1 MRFMFIVTSAH
12 SGPPTPELME
22 AMHKLADR
30 EIKAGRML
38 DSGGLMPLATGAQ
51 VRIADGQLSV
61 VDGPFVEAK
70 EVIGGYAIFELPGKE
85 EAVASAKE
93 FMQLHKDFMPGW
105 EGTCELRALRRPLR
119 RGFRPA
125 RSAAMT
131 VADAHRAIL
140 AVWRIEQPRLITSLA
155 RMLRDVPLAEDL
167 TQEALLAALEQW
179 PATGVP
185 EKPGAW
191 LMATAKRR
199 ALDHLRRGRMLERKH
214 EMVARDMEEEQQAMP
229 DLDSALDDDIGD
241 EMLRLIFT
249 ACHPRLSREA
259 RAALALR
266 MICGLTTE
274 EIARAFLLPDAT
286 IAQRIVR
293 AKRTLSESGLAY
305 ETPRGEEL
313 SERLSSVLEVVY
325 LIFNEGYTAARG
337 EDWLRPQ
344 LCNEALR
351 MGRVLTSIAPHE
363 PEAHG
368 LLALM
373 ELNASR
379 TAARTDAAGEP
390 ILMLDQNR
398 ALWDQF
404 QIRRGMQ
411 ALGRARELGGA
422 GGFYA
427 LQAAIIACHAEA
439 RTADDTDW
447 SRIAGLY
454 AELAAV
460 VRSPIIE
467 LNRAVAVGMAE
478 GPEAGLSIV
487 DRLVREPALKALS
500 PAAERSRRPAPQ
512 ARPLRRGARRVRSGR
527 GAGGQQARTGPAE
540 AARRRGGRRSDVI
553 NRHVKRMSSVLR

>member
-1 MRFMFIVTSAH
+1 MT
-12 SGPPTPELME
+12 T
-22 AMHKLADR
+22 AD
-30 EIKAGRML
+30 
-38 DSGGLMPLATGAQ
+38 
-51 VRIADGQLSV
+51 V
-61 VDGPFVEAK
+61 
-70 EVIGGYAIFELPGKE
+70 
-85 EAVASAKE
+85 
-93 FMQLHKDFMPGW
+93 
-105 EGTCELRALRRPLR
+105 
-119 RGFRPA
+119 
-125 RSAAMT
+125 
-131 VADAHRAIL
+131 HRAIL

-155 RMLRDVPLAEDL
+155 RVLRDVPLAEEL
-167 TQEALLAALEQW
+167 TQDALVAALERW
-179 PATGVP
+179 PTTGVP

-199 ALDHLRRGRMLERKH
+199 ALDHLRRARMIGRKH
-214 EMVARDMEEEQQAMP
+214 EIVARDMEEEQQAVP

-241 EMLRLIFT
+241 ELLRLIFT
-249 ACHPRLSREA
+249 ACHPRISREA
-259 RAALALR
+259 RVALALR

-274 EIARAFLLPDAT
+274 EIARAFLLPEAA

-313 SERLSSVLEVVY
+313 SQRLASVLEVVY

-351 MGRVLTSIAPHE
+351 MGRALTAIAPHE

-368 LLALM
+368 LTALM

-379 TAARTDAAGEP
+379 TGARTDAAGDP
-390 ILMLDQNR
+390 ILLLDQNR
-398 ALWDQF
+398 TLWDLV

-411 ALGRARELGGA
+411 ALARARELGGG

-427 LQAAIIACHAEA
+427 LQAAIVACHAQA

-454 AELAAV
+454 AELAALV
-460 VRSPIIE
+460 PSPIIE

-478 GPEAGLSIV
+478 GPDAALAIV
-487 DRLVREPALKALS
+487 DRLGQEAALKSYHLLPSVRGDLLHKLGRYDEAR
-500 PAAERSRRPAPQ
+500 AAF
-512 ARPLRRGARRVRSGR
+512 
-527 GAGGQQARTGPAE
+527 E
-540 AARRRGGRRSDVI
+540 AAAALAANRREQDLLKRRAADAAT
-553 NRHVKRMSSVLR
+553 SS

>member
-1 MRFMFIVTSAH
+1 M
-12 SGPPTPELME
+12 
-22 AMHKLADR
+22 
-30 EIKAGRML
+30 
-38 DSGGLMPLATGAQ
+38 TG
-51 VRIADGQLSV
+51 
-61 VDGPFVEAK
+61 
-70 EVIGGYAIFELPGKE
+70 
-85 EAVASAKE
+85 
-93 FMQLHKDFMPGW
+93 
-105 EGTCELRALRRPLR
+105 
-119 RGFRPA
+119 
-125 RSAAMT
+125 
-131 VADAHRAIL
+131 ADAHRAIL

-155 RMLRDVPLAEDL
+155 RMLRDVPLAEEL
-167 TQEALLAALEQW
+167 TQDALLVAIERW

-199 ALDHLRRGRMLERKH
+199 ALDHLRRSRMLERKH
-214 EMVARDMEEEQQAMP
+214 EMVAWELEAEQQAMP

-241 EMLRLIFT
+241 ELLRLIFT
-249 ACHPRLSREA
+249 ACHPLLSREA

-293 AKRTLSESGLAY
+293 AKRTLAESGLAY

-337 EDWLRPQ
+337 DNWLRPQ

-351 MGRVLTSIAPHE
+351 MGRVLTSIAPLE

-379 TAARTDAAGEP
+379 TAARTDAVGEP
-390 ILMLDQNR
+390 ILMLEQNR
-398 ALWDQF
+398 ALWDQV

-422 GGFYA
+422 GGVYA
-427 LQAAIIACHAEA
+427 LQAAIIACHAQA

-478 GPEAGLSIV
+478 GPEVALAMV
-487 DRLVREPALKALS
+487 DRLAHEPALRSYHLLPTVRGDLLHKLGRYAEAGAAFEAAAAL
-500 PAAERSRRPAPQ
+500 AGNRREHD
-512 ARPLRRGARRVRSGR
+512 LLTRRA
-527 GAGGQQARTGPAE
+527 AE
-540 AARRRGGRRSDVI
+540 AAEAA
-553 NRHVKRMSSVLR
+553 MSA

>member
-1 MRFMFIVTSAH
+1 LPRVV
-12 SGPPTPELME
+12 
-22 AMHKLADR
+22 R
-30 EIKAGRML
+30 EGKGRR
-38 DSGGLMPLATGAQ
+38 T
-51 VRIADGQLSV
+51 
-61 VDGPFVEAK
+61 
-70 EVIGGYAIFELPGKE
+70 
-85 EAVASAKE
+85 
-93 FMQLHKDFMPGW
+93 
-105 EGTCELRALRRPLR
+105 
-119 RGFRPA
+119 

-131 VADAHRAIL
+131 AADTHRAIL

-167 TQEALLAALEQW
+167 TQEALLAALERW
-179 PATGVP
+179 PVTGVP

-191 LMATAKRR
+191 LMVSASRR
-199 ALDHLRRGRMLERKH
+199 ALDHLRRGRMRKRKH
-214 EMVARDMEEEQQAMP
+214 AMIASDMEEEQRVMP
-229 DLDSALDDDIGD
+229 DLDSTLDDDIGD

-249 ACHPRLSREA
+249 ACHPLLSREA

-274 EIARAFLLPDAT
+274 EIARAFLLPTAT

-313 SERLSSVLEVVY
+313 SKRLSSVLEVVY

-337 EDWLRPQ
+337 DDWSRPQ
-344 LCNEALR
+344 LCHEALR
-351 MGRVLTSIAPHE
+351 MGRVLTAVAPHE

-373 ELNASR
+373 ELNSSR
-379 TAARTDAAGEP
+379 AAARADDAGDP

-398 ALWDQF
+398 ARWDQI

-411 ALGRARELGGA
+411 ALGRAQELGGR

-427 LQAAIIACHAEA
+427 LQAAIVACHAQA
-439 RTADDTDW
+439 GTASDTDW

-460 VRSPIIE
+460 VRSPVIE
-467 LNRAVAVGMAE
+467 LNRAIAVSMAE
-478 GPEAGLSIV
+478 SLQAGLAIV
-487 DRLVREPALKALS
+487 EGLLGEPALKSYHLLPSVRGDLLHKLGRYDEARGAFEEAAAL
-500 PAAERSRRPAPQ
+500 AGNRRERDL
-512 ARPLRRGARRVRSGR
+512 LRRRA
-527 GAGGQQARTGPAE
+527 AE
-540 AARRRGGRRSDVI
+540 AADAA
-553 NRHVKRMSSVLR
+553 MSS